1 MGGRVH
7 RPASSVETEPIVF
20 HTTSKGIRHDESG
33 FTLVE
38 LLVVITVMGILAAIV
53 VFSVRGVADKG
64 KRAACTADLDVLIRA
79 EEVLYARDASW
90 ATSQADLLDAGFLAR
105 RSTSYD
111 VTAPVFPSTS
121 YSLSR
126 LDAACPAA
134 PAVT

>member
-1 MGGRVH
+1 MIQ
-7 RPASSVETEPIVF
+7 TI
-20 HTTSKGIRHDESG
+20 SKRIRQDESG

-64 KRAACTADLDVLIRA
+64 KSAACTADVDVLIRA
-79 EEVLYARDASW
+79 EEVLYARDAAW
-90 ATSQADLLDAGFLAR
+90 ATSQTDLLNAGFIVR
-105 RSTSYD
+105 RSTYYD
-111 VTAPVFPSTS
+111 VTAPVSPSTS

-134 PAVT
+134 PVMT